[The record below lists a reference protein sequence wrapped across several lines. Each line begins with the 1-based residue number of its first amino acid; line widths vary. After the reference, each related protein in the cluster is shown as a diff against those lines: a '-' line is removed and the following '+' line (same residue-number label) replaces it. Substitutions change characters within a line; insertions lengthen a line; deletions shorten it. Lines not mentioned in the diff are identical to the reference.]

1 MIRPHY
7 VPLYQGICHSEKMA
21 DLREKDARFFFCALL
36 TYCDSYGRMDA
47 RPRTIHSK
55 VWAMFG
61 TPESVPKLLA
71 DLERVG
77 LIVRYEHAGQPVLA
91 IPDWEEKAGKVGRS
105 DRRGESS
112 YPPPPARGTTPAASV
127 VNDSSCQ
134 TTPASRARLDPIRS
148 DPSLSEPS
156 QAFVPEDEPRVTVP
170 SIVPASKPKKEPV
183 GEHQEFIAWW
193 QEAFLKATGAPY
205 SFQGAK
211 DGANVKLLL
220 QRAGGDPEALRSRAM
235 ILLHSAPAWIAEGGK
250 DLGTL
255 VLHWNKLVSQ
265 GTGVASGAKL
275 AAISSVNRMSV
286 PSSGLLDMPTKPTPR
301 VNGVHP

>member
-1 MIRPHY
+1 VIRPHY

-47 RPRTIHSK
+47 RPRTLHSK

-91 IPDWEEKAGKVGRS
+91 IPDWEEKAGKVGRA

-112 YPPPPARGTTPAASV
+112 YPPPPARGTTPAESV

-134 TTPASRARLDPIRS
+134 TTPASRARLDPSLS
-148 DPSLSEPS
+148 DPSLSDPS
-156 QAFVPEDEPRVTVP
+156 QEKPVEDEPRR
-170 SIVPASKPKKEPV
+170 IRSKPTGDHAECIQ
-183 GEHQEFIAWW
+183 HW
-193 QEAFLKATGAPY
+193 KAEWARTRNGADY
-205 SFQGAK
+205 LGAK
-211 DGANVKLLL
+211 KDFVAIAELLRASTPDEVKRRMTLM
-220 QRAGGDPEALRSRAM
+220 ATDPDPWITKNASPAMLRSKWNTYDGIPSNPSTTR
-235 ILLHSAPAWIAEGGK
+235 LGSADYLPE
-250 DLGTL
+250 L
-255 VLHWNKLVSQ
+255 S
-265 GTGVASGAKL
+265 
-275 AAISSVNRMSV
+275 
-286 PSSGLLDMPTKPTPR
+286 
-301 VNGVHP
+301 